1 MPLSPLGIF
10 HTVLGIGA
18 IIAVIVVLIKDK
30 QIGTSGFANKFYLLA
45 TLLTAAS
52 ALGIFRHGGFHVAH
66 LLGIVTI
73 MAVVVGFIA
82 TKVSF
87 LGGLQKYFVALCFSS
102 TILFH
107 ALPTATEILTR
118 FPMDAPIVD
127 SLTHPLLQKVFLG
140 LLIVWIIGFTI
151 QVLWLKKHAGQ
162 VSATV

>member
-18 IIAVIVVLIKDK
+18 IISVIVVLVRDK
-30 QIGTSGFANKFYLLA
+30 QIGTSGYANWFYLIA
-45 TLLTAAS
+45 TLLTGAS

-73 MAVVVGFIA
+73 LAVVVGLIA
-82 TKVSF
+82 SKVSF
-87 LGGLQKYFVALCFSS
+87 LGWFQKYFVALCFSS

-127 SLTHPLLQKVFLG
+127 SLTHPFLQKVFLG
-140 LLIVWIIGFTI
+140 ILIVWIIGFTL
-151 QVLWLKKHAGQ
+151 QVLWIKKHNNSE
-162 VSATV
+162 SAA